1 MRIACLVLAA
11 AVAAWAVPASA
22 AGNAANGQRL
32 FTIRCAICHSAP
44 QGGPNKIGP
53 NLFGIVGRKAGA
65 LPGYSYSQAMKNSP
79 VVWNQATLRAYLT
92 SPARNVPGGKMAFA
106 GIPNAT
112 EMDDMLAYLASLK

>member
-32 FTIRCAICHSAP
+32 FTVRCALCHSAP

-53 NLFGIVGRKAGA
+53 NLFGVVGRAAGTA
-65 LPGYSYSQAMKNSP
+65 PGYTYSQAMKNSRI
-79 VVWNQATLRAYLT
+79 VWSEATLRTYLA
-92 SPARNVPGGKMAFA
+92 SPARALPGGKMAFA
-106 GIPNAT
+106 GIRDAT